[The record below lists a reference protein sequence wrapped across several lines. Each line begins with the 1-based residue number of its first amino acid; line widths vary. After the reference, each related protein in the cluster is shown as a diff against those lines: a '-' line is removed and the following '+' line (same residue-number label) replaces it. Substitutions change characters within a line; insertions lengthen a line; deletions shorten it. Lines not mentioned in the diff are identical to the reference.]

1 MDLQRRKFLQTSIA
15 TLGGAASAS
24 ISSSSANTLPET
36 AKKPPKNP
44 FSSDPVA
51 RVNLFGDVE
60 TSRIGMGTGMSGWN
74 HSSQLT
80 RMDRKKG
87 ESLIRHCYDSG
98 LRFFDCA
105 DMYGTHEIISSTLQD
120 KPRDSYT
127 LSTKMWFPNNG
138 DQPIDTVATV
148 KKFLQ
153 ELKTDYLD
161 LFQLHCMMKPDWE
174 NDYKRY
180 MEDLEKCKEEG
191 LIRGHGVSC
200 HSFGALK
207 NAAVNPWVDAVHV
220 RLNSMGTRMEG
231 SFEENVEVCQTAQDN
246 GKGVICMKLVG
257 EGTMKKLEERRES
270 IDKVVRSQIIDVYIV
285 GFEEEWQVDELIT
298 NIGDSLKAMEA
309 EMKA

>member
-15 TLGGAASAS
+15 TLGGAAGAS
-24 ISSSSANTLPET
+24 ISSSSAYALPET
-36 AKKPPKNP
+36 EKKPPKNP

-51 RVNLFGDVE
+51 RVKLFGDVE

-127 LSTKMWFPNNG
+127 LSTKMWFQNNG

>member
-51 RVNLFGDVE
+51 RVKLFGDVE

-180 MEDLEKCKEEG
+180 MEALEKCKEEG

>member
-1 MDLQRRKFLQTSIA
+1 
-15 TLGGAASAS
+15 
-24 ISSSSANTLPET
+24 
-36 AKKPPKNP
+36 
-44 FSSDPVA
+44 
-51 RVNLFGDVE
+51 
-60 TSRIGMGTGMSGWN
+60 MSGWN

-127 LSTKMWFPNNG
+127 LSTKMWFQNNG

-174 NDYKRY
+174 DDYKRC

-207 NAAVNPWVDAVHV
+207 NAVANPWVDAVHV
-220 RLNSMGTRMEG
+220 RLNSVGTRMEG

>member
-24 ISSSSANTLPET
+24 ISSPSANSLPET

-51 RVNLFGDVE
+51 RVKLFGDVE

-231 SFEENVEVCQTAQDN
+231 SFEENVEVCQTAQDH

>member
-51 RVNLFGDVE
+51 RVKLFGDVE

-161 LFQLHCMMKPDWE
+161 LFQLHCMMKSDWE

>member
-1 MDLQRRKFLQTSIA
+1 SIA

-36 AKKPPKNP
+36 AKKPRKNP

-51 RVNLFGDVE
+51 RVKLFGDVE